1 MRNLFA
7 TPARRR
13 WISVVVGV
21 VLLASV
27 GLYFALHNGPPA
39 AHSSP
44 AGAAGAAP
52 ATPYQPPTAA
62 EIAALPEAMYS
73 AVIPGLMPY
82 STSTIPAAA
91 NAAYTLVAD
100 TPVYGADKTTPVAR
114 FDAKNFMLVAS
125 VVVPVKVDG
134 PWTLVLTPSRQQL
147 PSKDDGNAPAQ
158 TAGWVRTSALVKDHA
173 LPQHLVVSVS
183 KQTISIVDAAG
194 RVSASFPAGVGT
206 STAPTPTDVVGY
218 LQARYLD
225 PSQDEAVHPIQL
237 TSLHSSAA
245 DEPYLGNDGGLI
257 GVHYNATATGNVSH
271 GCVRLNVAAINAVN
285 ALPLGTLIT
294 FVP

>member
-13 WISVVVGV
+13 WVSVVVGV

-27 GLYFALHNGPPA
+27 GLYFALHSGPAARA
-39 AHSSP
+39 AHSSTE
-44 AGAAGAAP
+44 GAAETAP
-52 ATPYQPPTAA
+52 YLAPTAA
-62 EIAALPEAMYS
+62 QIAALPEAMYS

-82 STSTIPAAA
+82 STSSIPAAA
-91 NAAYTLVAD
+91 NTAYTLAAD
-100 TPVYGADKTTPVAR
+100 TPIYGADKTAPVAR

-134 PWTLVLTPSRQQL
+134 PWSLVLTPSRQQL

-194 RVSASFPAGVGT
+194 KVSASFPAGVGT

-245 DEPYLGNDGGLI
+245 DEPYLGHDGGLI

>member
-13 WISVVVGV
+13 WISVLVGV
-21 VLLASV
+21 VVLASV
-27 GLYFALHNGPPA
+27 GLYFALHNGPA
-39 AHSSP
+39 ARATHSST
-44 AGAAGAAP
+44 AGAAP
-52 ATPYQPPTAA
+52 YLAPTAA

-91 NAAYTLVAD
+91 NTAYTLAAD
-100 TPVYGADKTTPVAR
+100 TPIYGAEKITPVAR

-194 RVSASFPAGVGT
+194 KVSASFPAGVGT

-245 DEPYLGNDGGLI
+245 DEPYLGHDGGLI

-271 GCVRLNVAAINAVN
+271 GCVRLNVAAIDAVN
-285 ALPLGTLIT
+285 ALPLGTLVT